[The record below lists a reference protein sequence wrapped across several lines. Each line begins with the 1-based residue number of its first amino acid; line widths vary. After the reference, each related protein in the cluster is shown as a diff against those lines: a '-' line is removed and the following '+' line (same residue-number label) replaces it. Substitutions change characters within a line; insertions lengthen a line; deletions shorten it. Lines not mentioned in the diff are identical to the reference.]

1 MTSEG
6 GTSGGISIWVWVAI
20 GGAVILAIILAIV
33 LSSSGDDEESA
44 ATTSTTQATTTTAA
58 ETTTSTEATTTTVA
72 ETTTTTE
79 AVTTT
84 TIAAFLVPETTI
96 IGVLAPYSAASPV
109 PWPTEAHWYQND
121 GHYVVLYRGFDAAG
135 SIAICA
141 GNSIQIEGVW
151 TDITN
156 SPYLAGADEICVF
169 PSQPKIADPPA
180 GVFACGSLL
189 YYVTEIPVEDEGFLF
204 GTLEIGTANG
214 FEGET
219 SSATTNLDNTPGFLP
234 GQAAYQLPA
243 SGVDAGGLVV
253 CG

>member
-1 MTSEG
+1 MTTEG
-6 GTSGGISIWVWVAI
+6 GTSGGISVWVWVAI

-58 ETTTSTEATTTTVA
+58 EETTTTTEATTTTTE

-84 TIAAFLVPETTI
+84 TIAAFLVPETPI
-96 IGVLAPYSAASPV
+96 VGALAPYSAASPV
-109 PWPTEAHWYQND
+109 PWPTEAHWYQNE
-121 GHYVVLYRGFDAAG
+121 GSYVVLYRGFDAAG

-141 GNSIQIEGVW
+141 GNSIQTDGVW
-151 TDITN
+151 TNVSN
-156 SPYLAGADEICVF
+156 SPYLAGADEICVNV
-169 PSQPKIADPPA
+169 PKLADPPA

-189 YYVTEIPVEDEGFLF
+189 YYVTEIPVEGTGVLF

-219 SSATTNLDNTPGFLP
+219 SEAATDLASTPIFVP
-234 GQAAYQLPA
+234 GQTAYQLPA